1 MRRCLKLCFEVA
13 EGKVPERRMAPFG
26 VAVGD
31 VVADFE
37 LGFGQA
43 GEAAAVEQFGFE
55 ATPKR
60 FSMGVV
66 VAVTPPAH
74 VEVV

>member
-1 MRRCLKLCFEVA
+1 MGFEVVGGVVA
-13 EGKVPERRMAPFG
+13 EGRVASFG
-26 VAVGD
+26 VVVGD
-31 VVADFE
+31 VVADFKP
-37 LGFGQA
+37 GFGQA

-66 VAVTPPAH
+66 VAVRWSS
-74 VEVV
+74 